1 MALKQIKIS
10 VDEPL
15 LPKGK
20 NITHT
25 ATSYVIGKSMDLDD
39 RENVIEE
46 ALEDTSNLTTKY
58 FDVDIEYDGIIFVRC
73 KYHFEI
79 NGVPHESN
87 WSRVVPVNSLQTG
100 IKLSSSIVKTP
111 RIDVSEDDGM
121 IHIGTSDFG
130 MYTGPG
136 THVSTDYLITD
147 SDGEVVFER
156 ENDYNN
162 LTSIMIQDNLQDG
175 KVYVVSARHT
185 NSTNNT
191 SYYGKQLFMNYSPYN
206 ELFSF
211 EAPEEFVIN
220 RKFYYR
226 LKLWVAKFKSYDLEI
241 RKSGTNDAILSLKEE
256 TRTTNFLWLA
266 SHEEVN
272 ARNVRFLIDSGVQP
286 GVDEEL
292 SGEES
297 ESREEESES
306 TESETDVETNHVEY
320 KPLFEE
326 NVVYDIFIKINFQ
339 DGTSTDFKKVYT
351 AALNSN
357 KIYNFDP
364 SVKYC
369 DKYDIGK
376 PKNTEG
382 ITCSIIRETFDNKF
396 IGVDF
401 KTNSLKI
408 FKLTSDNELFPLAEA
423 YKFNRNL
430 DVDYINVVQLPNH
443 DVLVDIVMYTEKKQA
458 RTMFLLFEYDPIKL
472 QLNLLKQKIRYD
484 ERYTTSVSNSL
495 VVTNAGEVYYIP
507 SYLTNN
513 RNNDRDWLKLR
524 KLDTETLHIEDIPLP
539 YDVKYFAN
547 IILDKHD
554 TPYVF
559 GGSYTNYYEQDEDS
573 NAVETWEV
581 NERQVFRLDK
591 SNNTFELWSELP
603 EYFPKELYCV
613 QPFRRKDG
621 LNILFNATWSG
632 KALEFDKFITFEP
645 VSKTFNETDI
655 NGQVRV
661 PLRSA
666 YVFNIGDIY
675 RFTAKATDPQST
687 LIYNSN
693 TNVPEN
699 IPDFNDIDKE
709 NITLEVNDGE
719 VVTIEDIYKYST
731 ITINGTGLVKWYR
744 PQGITVLNSKT
755 LIINRDT
762 VMAQSTLAT
771 RKFEQILVLDGCEFR
786 INTQGTAKVEK
797 EPVKQ

>member
-39 RENVIEE
+39 HENVIEE
-46 ALEDTSNLTTKY
+46 ALEDSSNLTTKY

-79 NGVPHESN
+79 DGVPHESN

-226 LKLWVAKFKSYDLEI
+226 LKLWVAKFKSYDLEV
-241 RKSGTNDAILSLKEE
+241 RKLGTSNAVMSLKDE
-256 TRTTNFLWLA
+256 TKTTNYLWLA
-266 SHEEVN
+266 ESVK
-272 ARNVRFLIDSGVQP
+272 RTD
-286 GVDEEL
+286 
-292 SGEES
+292 GEGE
-297 ESREEESES
+297 
-306 TESETDVETNHVEY
+306 HVI
-320 KPLFEE
+320 LEE
-326 NVVYDIFIKINFQ
+326 NVQYDIFIKINFQ

-351 AALNSN
+351 SALNPN

-382 ITCSIIRETFDNKF
+382 ITCSILRETFDNKL

-408 FKLTSDNELFPLAEA
+408 FKLTSDNELFPIAEA

-430 DVDYINVVQLPNH
+430 DVDYINVIQLPNH

-472 QLNLLKQKIRYD
+472 QLKLLKQKIRYD
-484 ERYTTSVSNSL
+484 ERYTTSISNSL
-495 VVTNAGEVYYIP
+495 VATNAGEVYYIP
-507 SYLTNN
+507 SYLTNG
-513 RNNDRDWLKLR
+513 RDDERIWLKLR
-524 KLDTETLHIEDIPLP
+524 KLNVETLEIEDIPLP

-547 IILDKHD
+547 VILDKHD

-559 GGSYTNYYEQDEDS
+559 GGSYTNYYEQDEDK

-645 VSKTFNETDI
+645 LSKTFNETDI

-661 PLRSA
+661 PIRSA

-675 RFTAKATDPQST
+675 RFTAKVTDPQSM

-693 TNVPEN
+693 TNIPEN

-719 VVTIEDIYKYST
+719 VITIEDIYKYST

-755 LIINRDT
+755 LIVNKDT
-762 VMAQSTLAT
+762 IMAQATLAT

-786 INTQGTAKVEK
+786 INTQGTGKVEK
-797 EPVKQ
+797 EPVK